1 MLLEFP
7 FEYVEITG
15 LGRLFY
21 PIVSLGLLTT
31 SFGVRKFDF
40 LVDTGADVTTIP
52 LVVAK
57 LLGIDPAGMPRGVAI
72 GVGGVKVLVYETVL
86 TLHIG
91 DEELRV
97 KANIVDGGTALLLG
111 KKDVFED
118 KFSLIID
125 SILKKTVLKR
135 N

>member
-7 FEYVEITG
+7 FEYINVDG
-15 LGRLFY
+15 LGPLFY
-21 PIVSLGLLTT
+21 PVISLSLLTT
-31 SFGVRKFDF
+31 AFGFRKFDF

-52 LVVAK
+52 LA
-57 LLGIDPAGMPRGVAI
+57 IAGMLGLNTAKMSKSVTV
-72 GVGGVKVLVYETVL
+72 GVGGVEAVVYDTVL
-86 TLHIG
+86 TLRVGH
-91 DEELRV
+91 EELHV
-97 KANIVDGGTALLLG
+97 KANITSGGTALLLG